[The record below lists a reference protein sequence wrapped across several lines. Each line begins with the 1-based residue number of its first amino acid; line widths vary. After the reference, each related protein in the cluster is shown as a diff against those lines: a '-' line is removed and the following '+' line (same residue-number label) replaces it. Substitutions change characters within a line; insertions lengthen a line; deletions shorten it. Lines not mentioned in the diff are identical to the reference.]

1 MLFVVSSFTV
11 TFITTLNCQIKYK
24 DLKCQNKLEK
34 LTNSHMVVCSD
45 FISNFSV
52 IEYFVTRVA
61 R

>member
-1 MLFVVSSFTV
+1 M
-11 TFITTLNCQIKYK
+11 
-24 DLKCQNKLEK
+24 QNKLEK

-45 FISNFSV
+45 FISNFSG